1 MLFLLESKAS
11 KFWSVKYKKW
21 ERKLAFIFLLK
32 VIYYSILCWKNY
44 NFNKI
49 CQRIYELLPHYLARL
64 IKKILLNFS
73 FAFLLFQSGY
83 PIKALEWLSKVTW
96 KNLSVKTLVFSFWR
110 RNFIA
115 VINKLTEILSLSYV
129 WWICTL
135 FDQLL
140 G

>member
-96 KNLSVKTLVFSFWR
+96 KNLSVKTLVISFWR

-135 FDQLL
+135 FYQLL